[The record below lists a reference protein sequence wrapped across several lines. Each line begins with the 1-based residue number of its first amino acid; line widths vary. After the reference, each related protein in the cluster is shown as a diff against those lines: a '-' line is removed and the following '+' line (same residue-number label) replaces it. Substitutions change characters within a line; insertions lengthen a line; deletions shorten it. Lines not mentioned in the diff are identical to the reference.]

1 MDLNN
6 PLPAVGGSL
15 IIREFWPL
23 FDTVSFASTVL
34 ARSFLSFKI
43 TKSLSL
49 AMSKK
54 ALRSRAFQRATLQS
68 ESYRTAGMLC
78 FLAALGIFVIA
89 RAIAIPD
96 RLIAALQLAFLAVV
110 IAHEFLM
117 VRAIRKGL
125 RDEKEMA
132 ADKWMLNVFLESQIP
147 TVALFLLLGGPWLS
161 PFQVLVAPA
170 VLIYFLLIILSTLRL
185 SPILTMLT
193 GVLSAL
199 GYLFVTFYTTT
210 FYQASADAL
219 PTTVYFIYAGLIL
232 TGGILAA
239 VVAGRIRTHVVAAL
253 REAELKSQLDQ
264 VNHDLDIARSIQQD
278 LLPAESPKLE
288 DFDIAGWNKPANQTG
303 GDYFDWQ
310 SLPDGR
316 LAISLGDA
324 TGHGIGPALVSAL
337 CRAYA
342 RASLVAD
349 SEHHQVLD
357 RLNRLLAEDLS
368 ANRFVTFALLFLD
381 PEKAEV
387 EVLSAGHGP
396 ILCYRHATQEI
407 ENLEAQGIPLGMI
420 AGVSYENALVRR
432 LAPNDMIVLVT
443 DGFYEWENRKGEEF
457 GLQRLDSTIRHSRDC
472 SAEEV
477 ISKLRSAVEEF
488 CGGTEQRDDLTAVVL
503 KRKAVT
509 TRIGKRR
516 DSRRSTE
523 APVFVEVGDSYQQ

>member
-1 MDLNN
+1 
-6 PLPAVGGSL
+6 
-15 IIREFWPL
+15 
-23 FDTVSFASTVL
+23 
-34 ARSFLSFKI
+34 
-43 TKSLSL
+43 
-49 AMSKK
+49 MSEET
-54 ALRSRAFQRATLQS
+54 LRSRAFQRATLQS

-78 FLAALGIFVIA
+78 FLAALGVFVIA
-89 RAIAIPD
+89 RAITTQN
-96 RLIAALQLAFLAVV
+96 RLIVALQIAFLALV
-110 IAHEFLM
+110 IIHEFFML
-117 VRAIRKGL
+117 RSIRKAL
-125 RDEKEMA
+125 RDEKEMRT
-132 ADKWMLNVFLESQIP
+132 DKWMLNVFLESQIP
-147 TVALFLLLGGPWLS
+147 TVAVFLLLGGPWFT
-161 PFQVLVAPA
+161 PHQALVAPA

-193 GVLSAL
+193 GVLSTL

-210 FYQASADAL
+210 FYPSSDAL

-239 VVAGRIRTHVVAAL
+239 VVSGRIRSHVVAAL
-253 REAELKSQLDQ
+253 REAELKSKLDQ

-288 DFDIAGWNKPANQTG
+288 DFDIAGWNEPANQTG

-342 RASLVAD
+342 RASLVVD
-349 SEHHQVLD
+349 NKHHQVLE
-357 RLNRLLAEDLS
+357 RLNKLLADDLS
-368 ANRFVTFALLFLD
+368 ANRFVTFAILFLD
-381 PEKAEV
+381 PQKAEV

-396 ILCYRHATQEI
+396 ILCYRHATREM

-420 AGVSYENALVRR
+420 AGVSYENALVRW

-443 DGFYEWENRKGEEF
+443 DGFYEWENRNGEEF
-457 GLQRLDSTIRHSRDC
+457 GLQWLESAIRQSHDC

-477 ISKLRSAVEEF
+477 ISKLRFAVEDF
-488 CGGTEQRDDLTAVVL
+488 CGGTEQKDDLTAVVL
-503 KRKAVT
+503 KRKAVA
-509 TRIGKRR
+509 TRREVVLTLSRQISNFSVNRGKEQ
-516 DSRRSTE
+516 DDE
-523 APVFVEVGDSYQQ
+523 

>member
-117 VRAIRKGL
+117 FRAIRKAL

-219 PTTVYFIYAGLIL
+219 ATTVYFIYAGLIL
-232 TGGILAA
+232 TG
-239 VVAGRIRTHVVAAL
+239 
-253 REAELKSQLDQ
+253 
-264 VNHDLDIARSIQQD
+264 
-278 LLPAESPKLE
+278 
-288 DFDIAGWNKPANQTG
+288 
-303 GDYFDWQ
+303 
-310 SLPDGR
+310 
-316 LAISLGDA
+316 
-324 TGHGIGPALVSAL
+324 
-337 CRAYA
+337 
-342 RASLVAD
+342 
-349 SEHHQVLD
+349 
-357 RLNRLLAEDLS
+357 
-368 ANRFVTFALLFLD
+368 
-381 PEKAEV
+381 
-387 EVLSAGHGP
+387 
-396 ILCYRHATQEI
+396 
-407 ENLEAQGIPLGMI
+407 
-420 AGVSYENALVRR
+420 
-432 LAPNDMIVLVT
+432 
-443 DGFYEWENRKGEEF
+443 
-457 GLQRLDSTIRHSRDC
+457 
-472 SAEEV
+472 
-477 ISKLRSAVEEF
+477 
-488 CGGTEQRDDLTAVVL
+488 
-503 KRKAVT
+503 
-509 TRIGKRR
+509 
-516 DSRRSTE
+516 
-523 APVFVEVGDSYQQ
+523 